1 MNSPNIMMKAYQL
14 NKGRKTIMAQVQT
27 EVKKGNN
34 MRWGAGI
41 TGSLVGGLMF
51 GVMMAMMGMLT
62 KIAGMMGSDSAVVGF
77 IIHMMIS
84 FIFGIV
90 FTVFTGMTRWN
101 GILSGLV
108 FGVVLWFLFPF
119 ILMPMMMGN
128 SDMAFKFTTDS
139 MMSLVGHMVYGIIT
153 GIVYSK
159 MAKR

>member
-1 MNSPNIMMKAYQL
+1 
-14 NKGRKTIMAQVQT
+14 
-27 EVKKGNN
+27 VKSSKN

-41 TGSLVGGLMF
+41 TGSLVGGLVF
-51 GVMMAMMGMLT
+51 GVIMAMMGILP

-84 FIFGIV
+84 LIFGIV
-90 FTVFTGMTRWN
+90 FTVLTEMTRWN

-128 SDMAFKFTTDS
+128 SAMAFKFTNDS

-153 GIVYSK
+153 GFIYTK